1 MINDLL
7 VKIGVKSFEI
17 VFNNENE
24 VKIYGNKYI
33 TQLKQINKNQFRL
46 KLNEMQYQ
54 LYVDEQNNGTYIT
67 HINGE
72 INQIS
77 ILTKLEEKAKELVNN
92 KSINS
97 KENKIFSPMNGL
109 VVSINKSIGDKIK
122 VGEPLL
128 ILEAMKMENEIKS
141 TLEGTIAVVK
151 CKKGKSIERGELLF
165 IID

>member
-1 MINDLL
+1 MMNDLV
-7 VKIGVKSFEI
+7 VKIGVKAFEI
-17 VFNNENE
+17 IINNENE
-24 VKIYGNKYI
+24 VEIDGNMYN

-54 LYVDEQNNGTYIT
+54 LYVDEQNIGTYVT
-67 HINGE
+67 HSNGE

-77 ILTKLEEKAKELVNN
+77 ILTKLEEKAKELVNS

-109 VVSINKSIGDKIK
+109 VVSVNKNIGDKIK
-122 VGEPLL
+122 VGESLL

-141 TLEGTIAVVK
+141 TLEGTITDIK
-151 CKKGKSIERGELLF
+151 CKEGKSIERGELLF
-165 IID
+165 IIE